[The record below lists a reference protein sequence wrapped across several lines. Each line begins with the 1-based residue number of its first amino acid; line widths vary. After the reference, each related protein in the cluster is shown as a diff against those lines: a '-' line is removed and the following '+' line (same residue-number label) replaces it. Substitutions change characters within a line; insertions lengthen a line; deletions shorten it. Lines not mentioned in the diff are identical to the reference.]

1 MAAEGRNYA
10 AYAATPPAPPV
21 RGPSSL
27 LRSSQRMAPRMVRA
41 LPRHIFDSLP
51 ESAVDPASRP
61 DEKARAQTPRT
72 RGDPQSCHTGRFQ
85 SPLQAYETVLRQE
98 CAEGAVF
105 GVLSPPRC
113 QRKATF
119 HGRATVTYRERE
131 DLSAR
136 RSDSTESLEQRSLS
150 AAYTALQEYRRP
162 RLSAV
167 DYRSRSFVDHRGEPY
182 NGGEH
187 YTCCLRERA
196 SCCDRPPPLWRI
208 GQPRSLEEHSAA
220 APLTHC
226 LNPNVRVS
234 RQVLSDN
241 FQDFCQTMLA
251 SERQVPE
258 QPPAAAQ
265 PQQVAFRLSS
275 KDSPRR
281 RSLSSLSRT
290 SIVQEVLKKMSSQ
303 AATLPPVAAVLPVVD
318 NNTCSAGDD
327 TQGTGLDQDAL
338 QVIQQLDLSIADD
351 EEVFVDG
358 PPPPVYPKPPTAA
371 ADSRQVD
378 PNGTVPNGTCH
389 HATDTVAET
398 DNLIEEVCFPGS
410 NKKSY
415 VAFGLAQQRP
425 QSDEDAANYARTVAH
440 SNGDHVTERRD
451 ALVARNNGLGTDIG
465 ADATV
470 PAAHAGKALS
480 ETGDICVMPADEC
493 QLRSDTADSGVA
505 SRPESGSCS
514 HFVVVAIDFGTT
526 YSGYAFSFTRDPDN
540 IHMMRKWEGG
550 DPGVVN
556 QKTPTTLLLNPDG
569 EFHSFGFTARDVYHD
584 LDAQEAKRW
593 MFFEKFKMT
602 LHSNE
607 NLSRATEIRAA
618 NGRPMPALTVFAHAL
633 RYFRDQA
640 LKELSEQ
647 SATTILPDDVRWVVT
662 VPAIWRQ
669 PAKQF
674 MRAAAYKAGI
684 GCPDFPEQLIIALE
698 PEAASVYCRKL
709 RMHQLVPE
717 APARVPLFR
726 DSVPEPNNEPAV
738 DERPDMHFLPPMRS
752 EVIED
757 YLYGGTKYMVVDC
770 GGGTVDITVHEL
782 HDQHGTLKELHKAT
796 GGPCGS
802 LGIDREFER
811 LLRTIFGSDF
821 IDQFK
826 LKRPAAYVDLMVA
839 FEARK
844 RNATPDKDTPLNI
857 SLPFSFI
864 DYYKKC
870 KGTTVEQAIKRHG
883 SKEVKWSSQ
892 GMLRLEPAAMRELF
906 RPTLARIKE
915 HIGGV
920 LGDPRLGAIHYLFLV
935 GGFAESQLLQKELR
949 EAFSAHTR
957 VIIPQGVSL
966 AILRGAVLFGLDPM
980 VVNMRRSRLTYGVGV
995 LNRFVHGVHPP
1006 SKLVVK
1012 DGIEW
1017 CADVLDAFV
1026 LADQSVGQG
1035 DAVVRSY
1042 TPAKSGQTRSIIH
1055 VYCSERD
1062 DARFITD
1069 PGVVRCG
1076 TLVLDLSDARH
1087 IRQVPLRREIQARMV
1102 FGETEIKVTALDV
1115 ATQKCVRADIDFL
1128 NQ

>member
-1 MAAEGRNYA
+1 MAARNYA
-10 AYAATPPAPPV
+10 TWTPAPPA

-27 LRSSQRMAPRMVRA
+27 GATQRRTADMIRP
-41 LPRHIFDSLP
+41 LPPHVFDSLP
-51 ESAVDPASRP
+51 ESRVDRADASAVRRRGLPAASER
-61 DEKARAQTPRT
+61 R
-72 RGDPQSCHTGRFQ
+72 DPQSCHTGRYQ
-85 SPLQAYETVLRQE
+85 SPLQAYEAVLRQE
-98 CAEGAVF
+98 CAESAVF
-105 GVLSPPRC
+105 GVLSTPRC
-113 QRKATF
+113 QRKATY
-119 HGRATVTYRERE
+119 HGRATVTYQERE
-131 DLSAR
+131 DLTVHRDDHSSA
-136 RSDSTESLEQRSLS
+136 ESLEQRSLS
-150 AAYTALQEYRRP
+150 AATYSALQEYHRP
-162 RLSAV
+162 RLSTT
-167 DYRSRSFVDHRGEPY
+167 DYRSRSFGDHNAGQHHAGQ
-182 NGGEH
+182 N
-187 YTCCLRERA
+187 YTCCFREHA

-208 GQPRSLEEHSAA
+208 GQQRTLEDEDCGLQT
-220 APLTHC
+220 APVTHC
-226 LNPNVRVS
+226 VNPNVRVS

-258 QPPAAAQ
+258 QQQSRVPAVTVQ
-265 PQQVAFRLSS
+265 SPTKPQQVAFRLGS

-281 RSLSSLSRT
+281 RSLSSLNRT

-303 AATLPPVAAVLPVVD
+303 AAAMPPASSIMAPTINHSPNVVD
-318 NNTCSAGDD
+318 KE
-327 TQGTGLDQDAL
+327 TGLDQDTL
-338 QVIQQLDLSIADD
+338 KVIQQLDLSIAGDQ
-351 EEVFVDG
+351 EVFADG
-358 PPPPVYPKPPTAA
+358 PPPPVFPKPAT
-371 ADSRQVD
+371 DSRHA
-378 PNGTVPNGTCH
+378 PPSEAISNGSCQHP
-389 HATDTVAET
+389 TDSEVQN

-410 NKKSY
+410 NKKPY
-415 VAFGLAQQRP
+415 VAFGMTPQQTAP
-425 QSDEDAANYARTVAH
+425 PGQTTSEL
-440 SNGDHVTERRD
+440 NGCAVTERRD
-451 ALVARNNGLGTDIG
+451 ALLGRNNELEIDMGVGD
-465 ADATV
+465 V
-470 PAAHAGKALS
+470 KSPAASVGKALS
-480 ETGDICVMPADEC
+480 ETGDICIMPVDEC
-493 QLRSDTADSGVA
+493 QLGRSDTADSGVA

-584 LDAQEAKRW
+584 LDAQEAKQW

-607 NLSRATEIRAA
+607 NLSRETEIRAA
-618 NGRPMPALTVFAHAL
+618 NGRPMAALTVFAHAL

-647 SATTILPDDVRWVVT
+647 SATTILPDD
-662 VPAIWRQ
+662 
-669 PAKQF
+669 
-674 MRAAAYKAGI
+674 AGI
-684 GCPDFPEQLIIALE
+684 GSPDFPEQLIIALE

-717 APARVPLFR
+717 APARVHLFR
-726 DSVPEPNNEPAV
+726 EAAPELNTEPAV
-738 DERPDMHFLPPMRS
+738 DERPDMHILPPLRS

-811 LLRTIFGSDF
+811 LLRAIFSSDF
-821 IDQFK
+821 MDQFK

-870 KGTTVEQAIKRHG
+870 KGTTVEQAIKRYG
-883 SKEVKWSSQ
+883 NKEVKWSSQ

-915 HIGGV
+915 HIG
-920 LGDPRLGAIHYLFLV
+920 
-935 GGFAESQLLQKELR
+935 SMLQKELR
-949 EAFSAHTR
+949 EAFTPHTR

-980 VVNMRRSRLTYGVGV
+980 VVNVRRSRLTYGVGV

-1017 CADVLDAFV
+1017 CADVFDAFV

-1062 DARFITD
+1062 DVRFITD

-1076 TLVLDLSDARH
+1076 TLVLDLSDTRH
-1087 IRQVPLRREIQARMV
+1087 TPLRRREIQARMV
-1102 FGETEIKVTALDV
+1102 FGETEIKVSALDV

>member
-1 MAAEGRNYA
+1 MAARNYA
-10 AYAATPPAPPV
+10 TWTPAPPA

-27 LRSSQRMAPRMVRA
+27 GATQRRTADMIRP
-41 LPRHIFDSLP
+41 LPPHVFDSLP
-51 ESAVDPASRP
+51 ESRVDRADASAVRRRGLPAASER
-61 DEKARAQTPRT
+61 R
-72 RGDPQSCHTGRFQ
+72 DPQSCHTGRYQ
-85 SPLQAYETVLRQE
+85 SPLQAYEAVLRQE
-98 CAEGAVF
+98 CAESAVF
-105 GVLSPPRC
+105 GVLSTPRC
-113 QRKATF
+113 QRKATY
-119 HGRATVTYRERE
+119 HGRATVTYQERE
-131 DLSAR
+131 DLTVHRDDHSSA
-136 RSDSTESLEQRSLS
+136 ESLEQRSLS
-150 AAYTALQEYRRP
+150 AATYSALQEYHRP
-162 RLSAV
+162 RLSTT
-167 DYRSRSFVDHRGEPY
+167 DYRSRSFGDHNAGQHHAGQ
-182 NGGEH
+182 N
-187 YTCCLRERA
+187 YTCCFREHA

-208 GQPRSLEEHSAA
+208 GQQRTLEDEDCGLQT
-220 APLTHC
+220 APVTHC
-226 LNPNVRVS
+226 VNPNVRVS

-258 QPPAAAQ
+258 QQQSRVPAVTVQ
-265 PQQVAFRLSS
+265 SPTKPQQVAFRLGS

-281 RSLSSLSRT
+281 RSLSSLNRT

-303 AATLPPVAAVLPVVD
+303 AAAMPPASSIMAPTINHSPNVVD
-318 NNTCSAGDD
+318 KE
-327 TQGTGLDQDAL
+327 TGLDQDTL
-338 QVIQQLDLSIADD
+338 KVIQQLDLSIAGDQ
-351 EEVFVDG
+351 EVFADG
-358 PPPPVYPKPPTAA
+358 PPPPVFPKPAT
-371 ADSRQVD
+371 DSRHA
-378 PNGTVPNGTCH
+378 PPSEAISNGSCQHP
-389 HATDTVAET
+389 TDSEVQN

-410 NKKSY
+410 NKKPY
-415 VAFGLAQQRP
+415 VAFGMTPQQTAP
-425 QSDEDAANYARTVAH
+425 PGQTTSEL
-440 SNGDHVTERRD
+440 NGCAVTERRD
-451 ALVARNNGLGTDIG
+451 ALLGRNNELEIDMGVGD
-465 ADATV
+465 V
-470 PAAHAGKALS
+470 KSPAASVGKALS
-480 ETGDICVMPADEC
+480 ETGDICIMPVDEC
-493 QLRSDTADSGVA
+493 QLGRSDTADSGVA

-584 LDAQEAKRW
+584 LDAQEAKQW

-607 NLSRATEIRAA
+607 NLSRETEIRAA
-618 NGRPMPALTVFAHAL
+618 NGRPMAALTVFAHAL

-647 SATTILPDDVRWVVT
+647 SATTILPDD
-662 VPAIWRQ
+662 
-669 PAKQF
+669 
-674 MRAAAYKAGI
+674 AGI
-684 GCPDFPEQLIIALE
+684 GSPDFPEQLIIALE

-717 APARVPLFR
+717 APARVHLFR
-726 DSVPEPNNEPAV
+726 EAAPELNTEPAV
-738 DERPDMHFLPPMRS
+738 DERP
-752 EVIED
+752 
-757 YLYGGTKYMVVDC
+757 GTKYMVVDC

-811 LLRTIFGSDF
+811 LLRAIFSSDF
-821 IDQFK
+821 MDQFK

-870 KGTTVEQAIKRHG
+870 KGTTVEQAIKRYG
-883 SKEVKWSSQ
+883 NKEVKWSSQ

-915 HIGGV
+915 HIG
-920 LGDPRLGAIHYLFLV
+920 
-935 GGFAESQLLQKELR
+935 SMLQKELR
-949 EAFSAHTR
+949 EAFTPHTR

-980 VVNMRRSRLTYGVGV
+980 VVNVRRSRLTYGVGV

-1017 CADVLDAFV
+1017 CADVFDAFV

-1062 DARFITD
+1062 DVRFITD

-1076 TLVLDLSDARH
+1076 TLVLDLSDTRH
-1087 IRQVPLRREIQARMV
+1087 TPLRRREIQARMV
-1102 FGETEIKVTALDV
+1102 FGETEIKVSALDV

>member
-1 MAAEGRNYA
+1 MAADGRNYA
-10 AYAATPPAPPV
+10 AYARPPAPPV

-27 LRSSQRMAPRMVRA
+27 LRPSQRMAPHMIRA

-51 ESAVDPASRP
+51 ESAVDPTSRP
-61 DEKARAQTPRT
+61 DERSRAEMPLT

-136 RSDSTESLEQRSLS
+136 RSDSAESLEQRSLS

-167 DYRSRSFVDHRGEPY
+167 DYRSRSFVDHKGEPY
-182 NGGEH
+182 NGGHQQGAQH

-208 GQPRSLEEHSAA
+208 GQPRPLEDHSA

-258 QPPAAAQ
+258 QPPAAAK
-265 PQQVAFRLSS
+265 PQQVAFRLGS

-303 AATLPPVAAVLPVVD
+303 AATLPPVAAVVPVVD
-318 NNTCSAGDD
+318 NTCNASDD
-327 TQGTGLDQDAL
+327 IQETGLDQDAL

-358 PPPPVYPKPPTAA
+358 PPPPVYPKPATA

-378 PNGTVPNGTCH
+378 PTGTVPNGTCH
-389 HATDTVAET
+389 HATDPVAET

-410 NKKSY
+410 KKKSY

-425 QSDEDAANYARTVAH
+425 QSDEEAANYARTVAQ
-440 SNGDHVTERRD
+440 SNGDQVTERRD

-465 ADATV
+465 AADARV
-470 PAAHAGKALS
+470 PAAHAGRALS
-480 ETGDICVMPADEC
+480 DAGDICVMPVDEC

-607 NLSRATEIRAA
+607 NLSRDTEIRAA

-709 RMHQLVPE
+709 RMHQLVPD
-717 APARVPLFR
+717 APARVHLFR
-726 DSVPEPNNEPAV
+726 DAVPEPNNEPAV
-738 DERPDMHFLPPMRS
+738 DERP
-752 EVIED
+752 
-757 YLYGGTKYMVVDC
+757 GTKYMVVDC

-821 IDQFK
+821 MDQFK

-844 RNATPDKDTPLNI
+844 RNAAPDKDTPLNI

-949 EAFSAHTR
+949 EAFAAHTR

-1069 PGVVRCG
+1069 SGVVRCG
-1076 TLVLDLSDARH
+1076 TLVLDLSDTRH
-1087 IRQVPLRREIQARMV
+1087 TRQVPLRREIQARMV

>member
-1 MAAEGRNYA
+1 MIRALIREELQSFGLSMTPSPPPPSNNVLRDVIKEELASMTRPAFVDTPVPRLQPTYA
-10 AYAATPPAPPV
+10 QVLAGSPPV
-21 RGPSSL
+21 VQPMPAHSTPVPLASLTPSVTIQPFHPPCRPHRPICYYCGYQGHIARVCRKRQQDERRGLDTYGRDDGTSWYAFQRRPYDPPLRRSPSPTATSE
-27 LRSSQRMAPRMVRA
+27 P
-41 LPRHIFDSLP
+41 
-51 ESAVDPASRP
+51 
-61 DEKARAQTPRT
+61 TN
-72 RGDPQSCHTGRFQ
+72 PQSCHTGRYQ
-85 SPLQAYETVLRQE
+85 SPLQAYEAVLRQE
-98 CAEGAVF
+98 CAESAVF
-105 GVLSPPRC
+105 GVLSTPRC
-113 QRKATF
+113 QRKATY
-119 HGRATVTYRERE
+119 HGRATVTYQERE
-131 DLSAR
+131 DLTVHRDDHSSA
-136 RSDSTESLEQRSLS
+136 ESLEQRSLS
-150 AAYTALQEYRRP
+150 AATYSALQEYHRP
-162 RLSAV
+162 RLSTT
-167 DYRSRSFVDHRGEPY
+167 DYRSRSFGDHNAGQHHAGQ
-182 NGGEH
+182 N
-187 YTCCLRERA
+187 YTCCFREHA

-208 GQPRSLEEHSAA
+208 GQQRTLEDEDCGLQT
-220 APLTHC
+220 APVTHC
-226 LNPNVRVS
+226 VNPNVRVS

-258 QPPAAAQ
+258 QQQSRVPAVTVQ
-265 PQQVAFRLSS
+265 SPTKPQQVAFRLGS

-281 RSLSSLSRT
+281 RSLSSLNRT

-303 AATLPPVAAVLPVVD
+303 AAAMPPASSIMAPTINHSPNVVD
-318 NNTCSAGDD
+318 KE
-327 TQGTGLDQDAL
+327 TGLDQDTL
-338 QVIQQLDLSIADD
+338 KVIQQLDLSIAGDQ
-351 EEVFVDG
+351 EVFADG
-358 PPPPVYPKPPTAA
+358 PPPPVFPKPAT
-371 ADSRQVD
+371 DSRHA
-378 PNGTVPNGTCH
+378 PPSEAISNGSCQHP
-389 HATDTVAET
+389 TDSEVQN

-410 NKKSY
+410 NKKPY
-415 VAFGLAQQRP
+415 VAFGMTPQQTAP
-425 QSDEDAANYARTVAH
+425 PGQTTSELNGYA
-440 SNGDHVTERRD
+440 VTERRD
-451 ALVARNNGLGTDIG
+451 ALLGRNNELEIDMGVGD
-465 ADATV
+465 V
-470 PAAHAGKALS
+470 KSPAASVGKALS
-480 ETGDICVMPADEC
+480 ETGDICIMPVDEC
-493 QLRSDTADSGVA
+493 QLGRSDTADSGVA

-584 LDAQEAKRW
+584 LDAQEAKQW

-607 NLSRATEIRAA
+607 NLSRETEIRAA
-618 NGRPMPALTVFAHAL
+618 NGRPMAALTVFAHAL

-684 GCPDFPEQLIIALE
+684 GSPDFPEQLIIALE

-717 APARVPLFR
+717 APARVHLFR
-726 DSVPEPNNEPAV
+726 EAAPELNTEPAV
-738 DERPDMHFLPPMRS
+738 DERPDMHILPPLRS

-811 LLRTIFGSDF
+811 LLRAIFSSDF
-821 IDQFK
+821 MDQFK

-870 KGTTVEQAIKRHG
+870 KGTTV
-883 SKEVKWSSQ
+883 
-892 GMLRLEPAAMRELF
+892 
-906 RPTLARIKE
+906 
-915 HIGGV
+915 
-920 LGDPRLGAIHYLFLV
+920 
-935 GGFAESQLLQKELR
+935 
-949 EAFSAHTR
+949 SA
-957 VIIPQGVSL
+957 S
-966 AILRGAVLFGLDPM
+966 
-980 VVNMRRSRLTYGVGV
+980 
-995 LNRFVHGVHPP
+995 
-1006 SKLVVK
+1006 
-1012 DGIEW
+1012 
-1017 CADVLDAFV
+1017 
-1026 LADQSVGQG
+1026 
-1035 DAVVRSY
+1035 
-1042 TPAKSGQTRSIIH
+1042 
-1055 VYCSERD
+1055 
-1062 DARFITD
+1062 
-1069 PGVVRCG
+1069 
-1076 TLVLDLSDARH
+1076 
-1087 IRQVPLRREIQARMV
+1087 
-1102 FGETEIKVTALDV
+1102 
-1115 ATQKCVRADIDFL
+1115 
-1128 NQ
+1128 

>member
-1 MAAEGRNYA
+1 MRGRRARFSRSPPNDGLA
-10 AYAATPPAPPV
+10 GGAVHQQQRPSTAPLAIPPELHAKAAT
-21 RGPSSL
+21 L
-27 LRSSQRMAPRMVRA
+27 LKFVKTTRRSGDKM
-41 LPRHIFDSLP
+41 
-51 ESAVDPASRP
+51 
-61 DEKARAQTPRT
+61 K
-72 RGDPQSCHTGRFQ
+72 DPQSCHTGRYQ
-85 SPLQAYETVLRQE
+85 SPLQAYEAVLRQE
-98 CAEGAVF
+98 CAESAVF
-105 GVLSPPRC
+105 GVLSTPRC
-113 QRKATF
+113 QRKATY
-119 HGRATVTYRERE
+119 HGRATVTYQERE
-131 DLSAR
+131 DLTVHRDDHSSA
-136 RSDSTESLEQRSLS
+136 ESLEQRSLS
-150 AAYTALQEYRRP
+150 AATYSALQEYHRP
-162 RLSAV
+162 RLSTT
-167 DYRSRSFVDHRGEPY
+167 DYRSRSFGDHNAGQHHAGQ
-182 NGGEH
+182 N
-187 YTCCLRERA
+187 YTCCFREHA

-208 GQPRSLEEHSAA
+208 GQQRTLEDEDCGLQT
-220 APLTHC
+220 APVTHC
-226 LNPNVRVS
+226 VNPNVRVS

-258 QPPAAAQ
+258 QQQSRVPAVTVQ
-265 PQQVAFRLSS
+265 SPTKPQQVAFRLGS

-281 RSLSSLSRT
+281 RSLSSLNRT

-303 AATLPPVAAVLPVVD
+303 AAAMPPASSIMAPTINHSPNVVD
-318 NNTCSAGDD
+318 KE
-327 TQGTGLDQDAL
+327 TGLDQDTL
-338 QVIQQLDLSIADD
+338 KVIQQLDLSIAGDQ
-351 EEVFVDG
+351 EVFADG
-358 PPPPVYPKPPTAA
+358 PPPPVFPKPAT
-371 ADSRQVD
+371 DSRHA
-378 PNGTVPNGTCH
+378 PPSEAISNGSCQHP
-389 HATDTVAET
+389 TDSEVQN

-410 NKKSY
+410 NKKPY
-415 VAFGLAQQRP
+415 VAFGMTPQQTAP
-425 QSDEDAANYARTVAH
+425 PGQTTSEL
-440 SNGDHVTERRD
+440 NGCAVTERRD
-451 ALVARNNGLGTDIG
+451 ALLGRNNELEIDMGVGD
-465 ADATV
+465 V
-470 PAAHAGKALS
+470 KSPAASVGKALS
-480 ETGDICVMPADEC
+480 ETGDICIMPVDEC
-493 QLRSDTADSGVA
+493 QLGRSDTADSGVA

-584 LDAQEAKRW
+584 LDAQEAKQW

-607 NLSRATEIRAA
+607 NLSRETEIRAA
-618 NGRPMPALTVFAHAL
+618 NGRPMAALTVFAHAL

-684 GCPDFPEQLIIALE
+684 GSPDFPEQLIIALE

-717 APARVPLFR
+717 APARVHLFR
-726 DSVPEPNNEPAV
+726 EAAPELNTEPAV
-738 DERPDMHFLPPMRS
+738 DERPDMHILPPLRS

-811 LLRTIFGSDF
+811 LLRTIFSSDF
-821 IDQFK
+821 MDQFK

-870 KGTTVEQAIKRHG
+870 KGSTVEQAIKRYG
-883 SKEVKWSSQ
+883 NKEVKWSSQ

-915 HIGGV
+915 HIGSV
-920 LGDPRLGAIHYLFLV
+920 LGDPHLGAIHYLFLV
-935 GGFAESQLLQKELR
+935 GGFAESQMLQKELR
-949 EAFSAHTR
+949 EAFTPHTR

-980 VVNMRRSRLTYGVGV
+980 VVNVRRSRLTYGVGV

-1017 CADVLDAFV
+1017 CADVFDAFV

-1062 DARFITD
+1062 DVRFITD

-1076 TLVLDLSDARH
+1076 TLVLDLSDTRH
-1087 IRQVPLRREIQARMV
+1087 TPLRRREIQARMV
-1102 FGETEIKVTALDV
+1102 FGETEIKVSALDV

>member
-1 MAAEGRNYA
+1 MAARNYA
-10 AYAATPPAPPV
+10 AWPPAPPA

-27 LRSSQRMAPRMVRA
+27 GATQRRMADMIRA
-41 LPRHIFDSLP
+41 LPPDVFDSLP
-51 ESAVDPASRP
+51 ESRVDLADGTVRRRGMPAAPER
-61 DEKARAQTPRT
+61 R
-72 RGDPQSCHTGRFQ
+72 DPQSCHTGRYQ
-85 SPLQAYETVLRQE
+85 SPLQAYEAVLRQE
-98 CAEGAVF
+98 CAESAVF
-105 GVLSPPRC
+105 GVLHTPRC
-113 QRKATF
+113 QRKATY
-119 HGRATVTYRERE
+119 HGRATVTYQERE
-131 DLSAR
+131 DLTVRRDDHSSA
-136 RSDSTESLEQRSLS
+136 DSLEQRSLS
-150 AAYTALQEYRRP
+150 AATYSALQEYRRP

-167 DYRSRSFVDHRGEPY
+167 DYRSRSFADHNVGQHHTGQ
-182 NGGEH
+182 N
-187 YTCCLRERA
+187 YTCCFREHA

-208 GQPRSLEEHSAA
+208 GQPRALEDEDCGLESA
-220 APLTHC
+220 PVTHC
-226 LNPNVRVS
+226 VNPNVHVS

-258 QPPAAAQ
+258 QQQPRVPAAVVQ
-265 PQQVAFRLSS
+265 SPPTKPQQVAFRLGS

-303 AATLPPVAAVLPVVD
+303 AATMPPAAPMMAPAMNDLS
-318 NNTCSAGDD
+318 NADD
-327 TQGTGLDQDAL
+327 KETGLDQDAL
-338 QVIQQLDLSIADD
+338 QVIQQLDLSIAGD

-358 PPPPVYPKPPTAA
+358 PPPPVFPRPAT
-371 ADSRQVD
+371 DSRHV
-378 PNGTVPNGTCH
+378 PPSGAVPNGTCQ
-389 HATDTVAET
+389 HAVDSEVQN

-415 VAFGLAQQRP
+415 AAFGTAQQTAP
-425 QSDEDAANYARTVAH
+425 PGETTAQ
-440 SNGDHVTERRD
+440 SNGYGVTERRD
-451 ALVARNNGLGTDIG
+451 ALLGRNNELEMEMGVGD
-465 ADATV
+465 AKSPAATV
-470 PAAHAGKALS
+470 GKALS
-480 ETGDICVMPADEC
+480 DTGDICVMPVDEC
-493 QLRSDTADSGVA
+493 QLGRSDTADSGVA

-540 IHMMRKWEGG
+540 VHMMRKWEGG

-584 LDAQEAKRW
+584 LDGQEAKQW

-607 NLSRATEIRAA
+607 NLSRDTEIRAA
-618 NGRPMPALTVFAHAL
+618 NGRPMAALTVFAHAL

-684 GCPDFPEQLIIALE
+684 GSPDFPEQLIIALE

-717 APARVPLFR
+717 APARVHLFR
-726 DSVPEPNNEPAV
+726 EAAPELNTEPAV
-738 DERPDMHFLPPMRS
+738 DEKPDMHILPPLRS

-811 LLRTIFGSDF
+811 LLRAIFGADF
-821 IDQFK
+821 MDQFK

-870 KGTTVEQAIKRHG
+870 KGTTVEQAIKRYG
-883 SKEVKWSSQ
+883 NKEVKWSSQ

-920 LGDPRLGAIHYLFLV
+920 LGDPRLGSIHYLFLV
-935 GGFAESQLLQKELR
+935 GGFAESQMLQKELR
-949 EAFSAHTR
+949 EAFAPHTR

-980 VVNMRRSRLTYGVGV
+980 VVNVRRSRLTYGVGV

-1017 CADVLDAFV
+1017 CADVFDAFV

-1062 DARFITD
+1062 DVRFITD
-1069 PGVVRCG
+1069 QGVIRCG
-1076 TLVLDLSDARH
+1076 TLVLDLSDTRH
-1087 IRQVPLRREIQARMV
+1087 TPLRRREIQARMV
-1102 FGETEIKVTALDV
+1102 FGETEIKVSALDV
-1115 ATQKCVRADIDFL
+1115 ATQMCVRADIDFL